1 MTNRVKRLFKRG
13 EVIEVE
19 VVNLAYGGVGI
30 AKVPTDQGD
39 FTVFVQNAVPGQRV
53 LARVVKC
60 KSRFA
65 ECKLDEVL
73 SPSGDEVSNEFQPI
87 PGAPYARVPIELQR
101 EWKERNALDLYRK
114 IGGLEGVRDV
124 YEGLIDS
131 PSTWHYR
138 NKMEYSFSAI
148 GFDQAM
154 GGEFDGFALGFK
166 HRGTWWMVENL
177 NADSGMFDAQVE
189 TALVD
194 IRKWCENSGLPAWHP
209 PKRVGFYRFL
219 VVRKS
224 YFHDR
229 LLFNL
234 VTTSDDLDR
243 FDRAGFVELL
253 RHAFGD
259 RLAGVLHTLN
269 DDKGDRVE
277 ARSGSSSLIYGVDHI
292 VERINGLDF
301 SISMSSFFQTNPKS
315 AEKLYAEVIDFV
327 GVPDKED
334 GVVMDLFCG
343 TGTIAQLLAKRSG
356 HSVIGVD
363 IVEQAIVDA
372 RRNAEMNQLTNVDF
386 IAADVGKFL
395 NEHPEYNGRI
405 AALVLD
411 PPRAGIAPKTLQKVI
426 ALNAMRIVYV
436 SCNPATQA
444 RDAQTLAEAG
454 YVMTRIKLVDQFPH
468 TAHVEAVACFE
479 PMADL

>member
-19 VVNLAYGGVGI
+19 VVGLAYGGVGI
-30 AKVPTDQGD
+30 AKVPTDKGD
-39 FTVFVQNAVPGQRV
+39 FTVFVQNAVPGQTV
-53 LARVVKC
+53 KARVVKC

-65 ECKLDEVL
+65 ECKLDAVL
-73 SPSGDEVSNEFQPI
+73 TPSADEVANDFQAI

-101 EWKERNALDLYRK
+101 EWKERNAIDLYRK
-114 IGGLEGVRDV
+114 IGGIEHVNEV
-124 YEGLIDS
+124 YEGLIAS
-131 PSTWHYR
+131 PATWHYR

-148 GFDQAM
+148 GFDTAK

-177 NADSGMFDAQVE
+177 NADSGMFDAE
-189 TALVD
+189 AENALAH
-194 IRKWCENSGLPAWHP
+194 IREWCEKSELPAWHP
-209 PKRVGFYRFL
+209 PKREGFFRFL

-224 YFHDR
+224 YFHNQ

-234 VTTSDDLDR
+234 VTTSESLDR
-243 FDRAGFVELL
+243 FDSEGFVDLL
-253 RHAFGD
+253 REQFGD

-277 ARSGSSSLIYGVDHI
+277 ARSGSASLIYGVDHI

-301 SISMSSFFQTNPKS
+301 SISMSSFFQTNPQS
-315 AEKLYAEVIDFV
+315 AEKLYSEVIDFV
-327 GVPDKED
+327 GTPERNN

-343 TGTIAQLLAKRSG
+343 TGTIAQLLAKRSE
-356 HSVIGVD
+356 HPVIGVD
-363 IVEQAIVDA
+363 IVEQAIIDA
-372 RRNAEMNQLTNVDF
+372 RRNAELNKLDNVQF

-395 NEHPEYNGRI
+395 KEHPEYNGRI

-426 ALNAMRIVYV
+426 GLGADRIVYV

-454 YVMTRIKLVDQFPH
+454 YLMKRIKLVDQFPH
-468 TAHVEAVACFE
+468 TAHIEAIACFE
-479 PMADL
+479 RS